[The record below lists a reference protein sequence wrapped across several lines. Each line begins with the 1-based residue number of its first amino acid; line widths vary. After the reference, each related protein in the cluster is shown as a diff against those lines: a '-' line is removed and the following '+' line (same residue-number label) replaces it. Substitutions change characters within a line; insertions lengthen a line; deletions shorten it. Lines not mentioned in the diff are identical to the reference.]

1 MGNNIVE
8 TLIGTLVLV
17 LAGVFL
23 AYAYSSADLK
33 GTEDGYKVTAQFDRV
48 DGLDIGS
55 DVRLSGIKVG
65 SVTAQSLD
73 ADTFLA
79 EIELTINNGF
89 ELPDDTSAK
98 ITSDGLLG
106 GAYISL
112 EPGGSM
118 DILEDGGEITFTQG
132 SIDLMGLI
140 GQAIFSTGSSNCS
153 ETASNEQ

>member
-1 MGNNIVE
+1 MGSKIVE

-33 GTEDGYKVTAQFDRV
+33 GVEGGYKDIAQFDRV
-48 DGLDIGS
+48 DGLEIGS
-55 DVRLSGIKVG
+55 DVRLSGIKIG
-65 SVTAQSLD
+65 SVTAQTLD
-73 ADTFLA
+73 SDTFLA
-79 EIELTINNGF
+79 QIELTIESRF
-89 ELPDDTSAK
+89 ELPEDTSAK

-106 GAYISL
+106 GSYISL

-118 DILEDGGEITFTQG
+118 DLLEDGGEITFTQG

-140 GQAIFSTGSSNCS
+140 GQAIFSAGSSTSAS
-153 ETASNEQ
+153 EE